1 MTRLYL
7 VGRPKLYLGGL
18 VAVIVILMSV
28 LIMLGIVGLSNMV
41 VGGLFLALAVGLF
54 GPFVDRYGRPT

>member
-1 MTRLYL
+1 M
-7 VGRPKLYLGGL
+7 YLGGL
-18 VAVIVILMSV
+18 VAIIVILMSV

-54 GPFVDRYGRPT
+54 GPFVDRYGRTA

>member
-1 MTRLYL
+1 M
-7 VGRPKLYLGGL
+7 YLGGL